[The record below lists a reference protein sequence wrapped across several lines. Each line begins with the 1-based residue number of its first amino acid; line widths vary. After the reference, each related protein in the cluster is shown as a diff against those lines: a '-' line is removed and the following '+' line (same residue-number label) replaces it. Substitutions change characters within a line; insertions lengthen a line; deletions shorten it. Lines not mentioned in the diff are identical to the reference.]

1 MNHSSKSATPIG
13 LLSPGTTSSFV
24 VIIHVDD
31 PSDSRLDPFRWRDR
45 QLASKSDRREVVGA
59 GLFVAEGD
67 LVVRRALE
75 ANCAPVALLCDDI
88 TGEEMSREVDSTLPI
103 YIGNEDL
110 RRDVT
115 GLGVPLRATG
125 LFRRPA
131 LIDAHTLIA
140 RSRRILVAE
149 AVDNPTNLGAIVRS
163 AAGLGWDA
171 LLLSDGSADPLARR
185 ALRVSMGTALTLP
198 FARLDPESSIH
209 QVLAQHSVTTFALTP
224 DSSARDIASVELTPD
239 APIALL
245 MGSERDGLQDESL
258 QRAHHTVCIPMHA
271 GVDSLNVGV
280 AAAIAMYALRPT
292 DSH

>member
-1 MNHSSKSATPIG
+1 M
-13 LLSPGTTSSFV
+13 
-24 VIIHVDD
+24 IIHVDD
-31 PSDSRLDPFRWRDR
+31 PSDKRLDPFRWRDR

-67 LVVRRALE
+67 LVVRRAM
-75 ANCAPVALLCDDI
+75 AASCTPVALLCDEI
-88 TGEEMSREVDSTLPI
+88 TGDELSQETDSSLPI
-103 YIGNEDL
+103 YIGNEEL

-125 LFRRPA
+125 LFQRPA
-131 LIDAHTLIA
+131 LIDPHELVA
-140 RSRRILVAE
+140 RSHRILVAE

-198 FARLDPESSIH
+198 FARLNIDTSIH
-209 QVLAQHSVTTFALTP
+209 DLLAHHGVTSFALTP
-224 DSSARDIASVELTPD
+224 DSSATDIATVVVPPSN
-239 APIALL
+239 PIALL
-245 MGSERDGLQDESL
+245 MGSERDGLQADSM
-258 QRAHHTVCIPMHA
+258 QHATHMVRIPMHA

-292 DSH
+292 E

>member
-1 MNHSSKSATPIG
+1 MTPIG
-13 LLSPGTTSSFV
+13 RLSPGTTKSLF
-24 VIIHVDD
+24 VIIRIDD
-31 PSDSRLDPFRWRDR
+31 PLDTRLDPFRWRDR
-45 QLASKSDRREVVGA
+45 QLASKSDRREIVGA

-67 LVVRRALE
+67 LVVRRALD
-75 ANCAPVALLCDDI
+75 AQCVPVALLCDDI
-88 TGEEMSREVDSTLPI
+88 TGETMSRDVDSTLPI
-103 YIGNEDL
+103 YVGNEDL
-110 RRDVT
+110 RREVT

-131 LIDAHTLIA
+131 LMDAHVLIA

-198 FARLDPESSIH
+198 FARLEPGTSLH
-209 QVLAQHSVTTFALTP
+209 QILAEHSVTTFALTP
-224 DSSARDIASVELTPD
+224 DPSARDIADVEIEAD
-239 APIALL
+239 ASIALL
-245 MGSERDGLQDESL
+245 MGSERDGLQDESI
-258 QRAHHTVCIPMHA
+258 QQAHHTVRIPMHA

-292 DSH
+292 YPN